1 MPDISIKV
9 REKVAQV
16 QGTPQIVCGNSDY
29 AVTFDFDSEW
39 DAYDEKT
46 LHAVWMDV
54 RTGELKHYD
63 VEFSEST
70 VVLPAIYNTDRV
82 CIGVYA
88 GDIRTTT
95 PACVPCA
102 RCITD
107 ADGEDPYHDDPP
119 PDVYEQLMAYMEEII
134 EGGGGGTTHVT
145 YPERAT
151 MLTSFYRSAPT
162 IKAPETSRFVP
173 MTRWNWW
180 QDVDDEAKTTTTL
193 TPTVTAPC
201 LLVIAA
207 MHRDTVSIEGDG
219 WTKVVDSQSTI
230 GTDVNQQIT
239 VWTKHVSAGQYSIT
253 VNQDSSVRLSVK
265 SIMLYNASDITLI
278 DNTVLASVPY
288 TPAAKTGKRRLYL
301 LSSVYG
307 TSSSSTSSYS
317 VTATYSG
324 IDLKAANELR
334 FSAFYDYEP
343 DVSAVPSFS
352 YYSSSYT
359 ANSMNALVFDIEEG

>member
-63 VEFSEST
+63 VEFSEIT

-119 PDVYEQLMAYMEEII
+119 PDVYQQLIEYMEEII
-134 EGGGGGTTHVT
+134 EGGGGGTSHVT
-145 YPERAT
+145 YPARVT
-151 MLTSFYRSAPT
+151 ILTSFYRSAPT

-173 MTRWNWW
+173 MNRWNFW
-180 QDVDDEAKTTTTL
+180 QETTDEVKESTTL
-193 TPTVTAPC
+193 TANPSAPC
-201 LLVIAA
+201 LLVAA
-207 MHRDTVSIEGDG
+207 FMHRDETLSISGDG
-219 WTKVVDSQSTI
+219 WTKVATSQGAY
-230 GTDVNQQIT
+230 GTAYQWMT
-239 VWTKHVSAGQYSIT
+239 VWTKQVTAGTYSVTIS
-253 VNQDSSVRLSVK
+253 QSSEARCSMKL
-265 SIMLYNASDITLI
+265 IAIYGASSLTLV
-278 DNTVLASVPY
+278 DNDLLATVPY
-288 TPAAKTGKRRLYL
+288 TPTAKNGKRRLYV
-301 LSSVYG
+301 LSSCYA
-307 TSSSSTSSYS
+307 STASDPPNAITVS
-317 VTATYSG
+317 YSG
-324 IDLKAANELR
+324 IDLRSAEELR

-343 DVSAVPSFS
+343 DVNTVPSFS
-352 YYSSSYT
+352 YFSPQYIT
-359 ANSMNALVFDIEEG
+359 NLMNALVFDIEEG

>member
-9 REKVAQV
+9 REKVTQV

-39 DAYDEKT
+39 NAYDEKT
-46 LHAVWMDV
+46 MHAVWMDV

-70 VVLPAIYNTDRV
+70 AVLPAIYNTDRV

-107 ADGEDPYHDDPP
+107 AEGDDPYHDDPP

-134 EGGGGGTTHVT
+134 EGGGGGTSHVT
-145 YPERAT
+145 YPARVT

-173 MTRWNWW
+173 MNRWNFW
-180 QDVDDEAKTTTTL
+180 QETDDNAKTTA
-193 TPTVTAPC
+193 TVTASPSAPC
-201 LLVIAA
+201 LLVAA
-207 MHRDTVSIEGDG
+207 VMHRDETVSISGDG
-219 WTKVVDSQSTI
+219 WTKVVDSQAAVNSGGTI
-230 GTDVNQQIT
+230 SQWIT
-239 VWTKHVSAGQYSIT
+239 VWTKQVQAGSHSVT
-253 VNQDSSVRLSVK
+253 VTQSSEARMSLK
-265 SIMLYNASDITLI
+265 AIALYQAASLTLV

-288 TPAAKTGKRRLYL
+288 TPAAKTGKRRLYA
-301 LSSVYG
+301 LSSIIAA
-307 TSSSSTSSYS
+307 TDTIA
-317 VTATYSG
+317 VTASYSG
-324 IDLKAANELR
+324 IDLRSANEIS

-352 YYSSSYT
+352 FYSSSYN

>member
-16 QGTPQIVCGNSDY
+16 QGSPQIVCGNSDY

-39 DAYDEKT
+39 NAYDEKT

-82 CIGVYA
+82 CIGVYT

-134 EGGGGGTTHVT
+134 EGGGGGTSHVT
-145 YPERAT
+145 YPARVT
-151 MLTSFYRSAPT
+151 MLTSFYRSAPLLA
-162 IKAPETSRFVP
+162 APETARLVP
-173 MTRWNWW
+173 VNRWNFW
-180 QDVDDEAKTTTTL
+180 QETDDDAKTTA
-193 TPTVTAPC
+193 TVTATPTASC
-201 LLVIAA
+201 LLVAA
-207 MHRDTVSIEGDG
+207 VMHRDAVSIVGDG
-219 WTKVVDSQSTI
+219 WTKVVDSQAAI
-230 GTDVNQQIT
+230 GGDISQQIT
-239 VWTKHVSAGQYSIT
+239 VWTKSVSAGTHSVT
-253 VNQDSSVRLSVK
+253 VTQSSEVRMSVK
-265 SIMLYNASDITLI
+265 IIALYEADGLTLV

-288 TPAAKTGKRRLYL
+288 TPTAKTGKRRLYA
-301 LSSVYG
+301 LSAVYA
-307 TSSSSTSSYS
+307 SSSDDPPNS
-317 VTATYSG
+317 VTASYSG
-324 IDLKAANELR
+324 IDLRIAGELR
-334 FSAFYDYEP
+334 FSAFYDYDTEG
-343 DVSAVPSFS
+343 STVPSFS
-352 YYSSSYT
+352 YFQSDYT